1 MSTMSAVVHRPTK
14 EFTFDNI
21 TISTTGKKVGGWYF
35 AKIAHDNRPLYV
47 EVPEVL
53 TKAGFVKVSNQTVC
67 DLMLSPSEDEEV
79 ITWIEE
85 LVSRCHILL
94 SDHANDWFSQPF
106 SVADIDSVFDS
117 PMKSYKSGR
126 FQLCRCSITTSGEHP
141 TVVYDESQK
150 RMVMDDIS
158 VGSDTRVV
166 PIIEVCGISFTTTRF
181 RLSLKIKQMMIVT
194 EIDPEEFNTCMIQ
207 RTGRKG
213 MDKDAVESGKIPMDI
228 RAGEVSKTHTVEM
241 DEDVDSKRDI
251 KQPAPPETLE
261 DEPQPE
267 ETLEDEPHPEETLE
281 DEPHPEETLEDESQ
295 PDTLTDTIDEPDVKE
310 ESDLNTTPISTDS
323 ESETT
328 TWDTLVSAGEII
340 SITPE
345 VNTDASTIDLK
356 DPIQVYQQR
365 YARAKKRAQQLKNDA
380 IRAILEANSIK
391 DAYSILNYEDSES
404 DVSDIE
410 LEIE

>member
-1 MSTMSAVVHRPTK
+1 MSTMSAFVHRPTK
-14 EFTFDNI
+14 DFTFDNI

-35 AKIAHDNRPLYV
+35 AKIAHDKRPLYI

-67 DLMLSPSEDEEV
+67 DLMLSPTEDEEV

-94 SDHANDWFSQPF
+94 SEHANDWFSQPF

-158 VGSDTRVV
+158 IGSDTHVV

-194 EIDPEEFNTCMIQ
+194 EIDSEEFNTCMIQ
-207 RTGRKG
+207 RTGRNR
-213 MDKDAVESGKIPMDI
+213 MDNDDVESGKIPMDI
-228 RAGEVSKTHTVEM
+228 RPGQVSKTQPVEM
-241 DEDVDSKRDI
+241 DEDIDSERDI
-251 KQPAPPETLE
+251 KQPDVPPQTLEDDPPPETLTE
-261 DEPQPE
+261 
-267 ETLEDEPHPEETLE
+267 
-281 DEPHPEETLEDESQ
+281 
-295 PDTLTDTIDEPDVKE
+295 TIDETEVKE
-310 ESDLNTTPISTDS
+310 ESDLTTTIHAEPEPEPEPET
-323 ESETT
+323 EPEPEPEPETETETETT
-328 TWDTLVSAGEII
+328 TWDSLVSAGEII

-391 DAYSILNYEDSES
+391 DAYSILNYDDSES